1 MTNNGNAMCSV
12 IFKTITVGRFV
23 VVHLYSIFLWT
34 PGFSLRGKFIQK
46 ITIFGNF
53 GDYKPTFLKP

>member
-1 MTNNGNAMCSV
+1 MKFMTNNGNAMCSV
-12 IFKTITVGRFV
+12 IFKTITVGWFV

-46 ITIFGNF
+46 NYHFWQF
-53 GDYKPTFLKP
+53 WRL